1 MINPTPDDIRRDL
14 EDAAQAFDRE
24 KVQDRLTPDARRRIV
39 EATSVISDTLA
50 LAELQIDVDEL
61 REENAR
67 LRASLAGRDLNADA
81 VNVVAAVKDIFAR
94 AVSPEA
100 TVSIQHTGYGWLVR
114 AGNGSSIVRVHC
126 GNSLEQAFADFSRN
140 LTGWSF

>member
-81 VNVVAAVKDIFAR
+81 VNVVAVVKDIFAR

-100 TVSIQHTGYGWLVR
+100 TVSIHYTGYGWLVR
-114 AGNGSSIVRVHC
+114 AGNGSSIVRAHC
-126 GNSLEQAFADFSRN
+126 GSSLEQAFADFSRN